1 MNTPNSPQSQST
13 RHEVAIAILHQ
24 QGQFLMQL
32 RDDLPTILYPGHWA
46 LFGGHLEPGE
56 SLDAAMRRELL
67 EEIGYVPPT
76 LTPFRRYADAQVI
89 RHVYQGQ
96 LTVDL
101 SSLVLA
107 EGMDMALVT
116 PDEIERG
123 DRYSPRIRQTR
134 PLGQPHRRI
143 LLDFLDSIEA
153 RE

>member
-1 MNTPNSPQSQST
+1 MNHPNSPQSPPS
-13 RHEVAIAILHQ
+13 RPEVAIAILHH

-56 SLDAAMRRELL
+56 SLDAAMGRELQ
-67 EEIGYVPPT
+67 EEIGYVPPR
-76 LTPFRRYADAQVI
+76 LTPFRRYEDAQVI

-101 SSLVLA
+101 SNLVLL

-116 PDEIERG
+116 PEDIQRG
-123 DRYSPRIRQTR
+123 DRYSTRICQTR

-143 LLDFLDSIEA
+143 LLDFIEA
-153 RE
+153 TE